1 MPPARRLARLLGPA
15 VVALLAATAPSAG
28 AAWSPDV
35 KAALR
40 YVQHRK
46 GEVRFAVRTENRLW
60 GYHRTDGVH
69 SASVVKALFLVA
81 YLDDPRVRAPRCA
94 PPTAGSSTR

>member
-1 MPPARRLARLLGPA
+1 VPPARRLALLLGPA
-15 VVALLAATAPSAG
+15 VVALVAAPAPSAG

-40 YVQHRK
+40 YIHQRR
-46 GEVRFAVRTENRLW
+46 GEVRFAVRTEDRLW
-60 GYHRTDGVH
+60 GHRRTDGVH

-81 YLDDPRVRAPRCA
+81 YLDDPRVRSRPLRAA
-94 PPTAGSSTR
+94 D